1 MLRLVSF
8 DIWGTLFK
16 SNPEYRQLQREL
28 IHEAIG
34 YPSELSELRLLVR
47 EVYAELD
54 REIEWSGLHFGM
66 YGRISRLVQRA
77 GLPMPSADTLVAL
90 KYELS
95 KVHLAHPPLL
105 TEPQIPEIFAGLQH
119 SGIEVAVI
127 SNTNMTDGVIVHEAL
142 AHHGLAQYLDYELY
156 SDELGFCKPDPRIF
170 GELVQRSGIMPG
182 SITHIGDNPVAD
194 RQGALDAG
202 FGAILYERRR
212 RQPES
217 LDVIWTYSRLMS
229 VLAIR
234 EEMSW

>member
-8 DIWGTLFK
+8 DIWGTLFR

-28 IHEAIG
+28 IYDAIG
-34 YPSELSELRLLVR
+34 YPGELSELRLLVR

-54 REIEWSGLHFGM
+54 REIEQHGRHFGM
-66 YGRISRLVQRA
+66 EGRISRLVQRA
-77 GLPMPSADTLVAL
+77 GLAMPSADTMVAL

-95 KVHLAHPPLL
+95 KVHVAHPPLL
-105 TEPQIPEIFAGLQH
+105 IEPQLPEIFAGLHH
-119 SGIEVAVI
+119 SGTELAVI
-127 SNTNMTDGVIVHEAL
+127 SNTNMTDGVIVHNAL
-142 AHHGLAQYLDYELY
+142 VHHGLAQYLDYELY
-156 SDELGFCKPDPRIF
+156 SDELGLCKPDRRNF
-170 GELVQRSGIMPG
+170 DDLVQRSGFAPA